1 MFGRKETRALRRWLV
16 IAIILVFGLS
26 IIVHAEIAV
35 RDGQIEYAW
44 FSEGIGIFA
53 RESLLDPAVRGA
65 SVAVVEI
72 AVVAVL
78 DAGEDESVAACRLT
92 DAVVAGVDGFRLAHG
107 GTSVARILVVVVALL
122 AVLQNAVAAFAFYA
136 ILAVFVAQAV
146 RLDCAFHAAF
156 AGFLAGFAAFEDV
169 VAAGNLL
176 ACLSG
181 LGAFP
186 ALLDAALDTSGG
198 GVGAFVAFLV
208 AGLGAV
214 AAGIARADI
223 TTGGI
228 GFAVPICLAFAEY
241 GASVAVDAVA
251 VVAFLGADAY
261 AVAARFG
268 KTPGVVAGISL
279 FDLTAL

>member
-1 MFGRKETRALRRWLV
+1 MFGRKETRALSGRCI
-16 IAIILVFGLS
+16 IAIILILCFF
-26 IIVHAEIAV
+26 IIIHAEIAV

-65 SVAVVEI
+65 
-72 AVVAVL
+72 
-78 DAGEDESVAACRLT
+78 
-92 DAVVAGVDGFRLAHG
+92 
-107 GTSVARILVVVVALL
+107 SVARILVVVVALL

-186 ALLDAALDTSGG
+186 ALLDAALDASGG

-268 KTPGVVAGISL
+268 ETPGVVAGISL